1 MPGPRL
7 TRKRPR
13 NFTRP
18 GRTYPAPTGRW
29 FRYAVCTFDVPAGVF
44 LSARSDVSAVIFGL
58 GNAGFCGAVHCVCG
72 LCRPC
77 GPPHRR
83 PGNPDLG
90 RVLAGAVADVP
101 AVRLPAGAAGH
112 VAVDGV
118 AHFRRLV
125 RAGPLRNAGPGA
137 QRQAGFGL
145 PVIFGR
151 ENFFRASKSAYSSR
165 SIMPD
170 IGMIPSP
177 RHSLSHGVMTF
188 SISFMAAGLPSGFT
202 TLG

>member
-72 LCRPC
+72 LCRPG

-101 AVRLPAGAAGH
+101 AVRLSAGPAGH

-125 RAGPLRNAGPGA
+125 RAGPLRNAGPGV
-137 QRQAGFGL
+137 QRQPGFAGWPGRGIPAALRQFL
-145 PVIFGR
+145 PAG
-151 ENFFRASKSAYSSR
+151 A
-165 SIMPD
+165 
-170 IGMIPSP
+170 
-177 RHSLSHGVMTF
+177 HGVF
-188 SISFMAAGLPSGFT
+188 CAENRPAWPHQSP
-202 TLG
+202 

>member
-58 GNAGFCGAVHCVCG
+58 GDADFRRS
-72 LCRPC
+72 LYSIYRPRRSG

-101 AVRLPAGAAGH
+101 AVRLPAGPAGRM
-112 VAVDGV
+112 AVDGV

-137 QRQAGFGL
+137 QRQPGFAGW
-145 PVIFGR
+145 PGR
-151 ENFFRASKSAYSSR
+151 GVPAALRQFLSA
-165 SIMPD
+165 
-170 IGMIPSP
+170 GA
-177 RHSLSHGVMTF
+177 HGVF
-188 SISFMAAGLPSGFT
+188 CAENRPEWPHQSP
-202 TLG
+202 